1 MAEQSERDEERTGE
15 ISVRYDT
22 PVYFQKITSGEYDLK
37 TGNYADDTVAETM
50 RYASV
55 MNTGEEKLKL
65 IYDGPKQGSLTI
77 HIQNHYNEPFDRI
90 RVGEKLYCVDF
101 SRKLRTKH
109 TFVVSEVQ

>member
-1 MAEQSERDEERTGE
+1 M
-15 ISVRYDT
+15 RYDT

-37 TGNYADDTVAETM
+37 TGNYADDAVAETM

-55 MNTGEEKLKL
+55 MDTGESLL
-65 IYDGPKQGSLTI
+65 RLVYDGPKQGSLTI
-77 HIQNHYNEPFDRI
+77 HIQNHYNTPFDRI
-90 RVGEKLYCVDF
+90 RVGERVYSVDF

>member
-65 IYDGPKQGSLTI
+65 VYDGPKQGSLTI
-77 HIQNHYNEPFDRI
+77 QIQNHYSEPFNRI
-90 RVGEKLYCVDF
+90 RVGEKLYRVDF

-109 TFVVSEVQ
+109 TFVVSEAQ